1 VDTATAR
8 SGASPWAVLVAVL
21 CSVGRTVSLLARRRL
36 GQPREQ
42 VGARLVL
49 ADGAAS
55 TVFRET
61 VARDRSAARPAAL
74 QVRFRLRGAGR
85 SRPAHAVFRRTCVVN
100 TPLFAGFPGFVSK
113 LWLADEDGA
122 YRGLYDWDGAAAAA
136 WYAALLSRVLALV
149 CVRGSVEWQVAAGA
163 SRERFVRDG
172 LR

>member
-1 VDTATAR
+1 MP
-8 SGASPWAVLVAVL
+8 S
-21 CSVGRTVSLLARRRL
+21 
-36 GQPREQ
+36 
-42 VGARLVL
+42 
-49 ADGAAS
+49 S
-55 TVFRET
+55 TGG
-61 VARDRSAARPAAL
+61 DSAARPAAL